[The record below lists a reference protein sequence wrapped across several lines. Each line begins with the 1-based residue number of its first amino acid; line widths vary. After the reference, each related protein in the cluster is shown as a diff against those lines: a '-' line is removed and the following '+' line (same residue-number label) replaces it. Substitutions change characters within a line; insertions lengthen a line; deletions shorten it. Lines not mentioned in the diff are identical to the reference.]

1 MTMIINTKSFF
12 WSNIQKNL
20 IFFALLLFFTA
31 CTKKEA
37 LTSVA
42 FKTNSGWGY
51 TIAYKEKVL
60 IKQSIIPVISD
71 SKSFETEIDAMKV
84 ADLVKQKL
92 EKNLSPTVTKNELI
106 LLKIKL

>member
-1 MTMIINTKSFF
+1 MITNIKQYF
-12 WSNIQKNL
+12 WSNIPKYL
-20 IFFALLLFFTA
+20 IVFATLLFAACAKQETLTTA
-31 CTKKEA
+31 
-37 LTSVA
+37 S

-60 IKQSIIPVISD
+60 IKQSVIPVISD
-71 SKSFETEIDAMKV
+71 TKSFETENDALKV

-92 EKNLSPTVTKNELI
+92 KQNLSPTVTKNELI

>member
-1 MTMIINTKSFF
+1 MVFIV
-12 WSNIQKNL
+12 
-20 IFFALLLFFTA
+20 LLLFSA

-37 LTSVA
+37 LTSSS

-51 TIAYKEKVL
+51 TIAYKEKII

-71 SKSFETEIDAMKV
+71 TKSFETESDALKV
-84 ADLVKQKL
+84 AGLVKQKL
-92 EKNLSPTVTKNELI
+92 KQNLSPTVTKNELI